1 MNSDKSTDSV
11 VSSIDEDPEAL
22 RRISILKLFGG
33 IGILFTLPFGV
44 LSLFEDNYLLSLLLL
59 LIAALLSINH
69 YLIVNKETYVF
80 GSHIIVYIFF
90 FLFLYLVY
98 SGGVG
103 NTGSLWIY
111 VFPAVA
117 LFLHGLKYGLVDIA
131 IFIILLSLMFFI
143 SNGSYLEAMYTDDY
157 KIRLLLSFS
166 VVTLLTSLYEHSSI
180 KSFAKMR
187 ILTKKLIDVAKED
200 QLTELASKRGIY
212 EEMELLFHYAKEHD
226 EELSIMLCDIDYLQ
240 DIYGRYGHAVGDM
253 VIKEIEKE
261 IHNSIKNS
269 VAIAKWS
276 GEEFI
281 ILFPKTELMDA
292 YKYSTALEKRIKN
305 LKIIHDR
312 QLIQVSLTT
321 GVSDIENVKSVYSA
335 VRQAD
340 NKMYNIN

>member
-1 MNSDKSTDSV
+1 MNSDKSADSV

-33 IGILFTLPFGV
+33 IGILFTLPFAV
-44 LSLFEDNYLLSLLLL
+44 LSLFEDNYLLSLILL
-59 LIAALLSINH
+59 LIVALLSINH
-69 YLIVNKETYVF
+69 YLITNKETYVF

-117 LFLHGLKYGLVDIA
+117 LSLHGLKYGLVDIF
-131 IFIILLSLMFFI
+131 IFIIFLSLMFFI
-143 SNGSYLEAMYTDDY
+143 NNGSYLEAMHTDDY

-166 VVTLLTSLYEHSSI
+166 VVTLLTSLYEYSNI
-180 KSFAKMR
+180 KSFSKMR
-187 ILTKKLIDVAKED
+187 ILTKKLIDVAKKE

-212 EEMELLFHYAKEHD
+212 EEMELLFHYAKEHN
-226 EELSIMLCDIDYLQ
+226 ETLVVMLCDIDYLQ
-240 DIYGRYGHAVGDM
+240 DIYGRYGHAVGEM
-253 VIKEIEKE
+253 VIKEISQE

-269 VAIAKWS
+269 DSVARWS

-281 ILFPKTELMDA
+281 ILFPQTELSDV
-292 YKYSTALEKRIKN
+292 YKYSSALEKRIKN

-312 QLIQVSLTT
+312 QLIQVSLTI

-335 VRQAD
+335 VRQAE
-340 NKMYNIN
+340 NKMYKA